1 VIGGREGKEKKEKNH
16 FCVTKPT
23 NHDASHRTPFSRYR
37 LSQNDVIS
45 IRRRSWWWSFSGQGM
60 VGKKEDIRPHL
71 QDFIDKALGCPHR
84 GGNEETVPVV
94 SWVLQREI
102 GY

>member
-1 VIGGREGKEKKEKNH
+1 
-16 FCVTKPT
+16 
-23 NHDASHRTPFSRYR
+23 
-37 LSQNDVIS
+37 
-45 IRRRSWWWSFSGQGM
+45 M